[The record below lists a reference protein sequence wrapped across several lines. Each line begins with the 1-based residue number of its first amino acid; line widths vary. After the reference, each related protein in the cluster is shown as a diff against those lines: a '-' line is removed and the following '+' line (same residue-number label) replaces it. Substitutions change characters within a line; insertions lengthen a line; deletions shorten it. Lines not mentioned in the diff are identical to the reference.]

1 MRTTSGGD
9 ADYAND
15 RPPADATFVK
25 RLRDA
30 GAIILAKANLGEY
43 ASGSRSA
50 FGGTMC
56 NPYDTGARCRR
67 LQRRA
72 PLHPWPPTS

>member
-1 MRTTSGGD
+1 MRTTGGGD

-15 RPPADATFVK
+15 RPPADATIVK

-43 ASGSRSA
+43 ASGSRRLSGERCA
-50 FGGTMC
+50 TPTTRREMLVALVA
-56 NPYDTGARCRR
+56 ARLPR
-67 LQRRA
+67 LRQ
-72 PLHPWPPTS
+72 TS